1 MSFLS
6 VETLN
11 KSYGTTT
18 VFQDIDFAAER
29 GEFVT
34 LLGPSG
40 CGKSTLLRC
49 IAGLTAVDSGRILL
63 DGEDIVPKSP
73 QKRGIAM
80 VFQSYALFPNMTV
93 EQNVAFGL
101 RMQKVPAAE
110 SAQRVREALEMVE
123 LGPLAARYPHQLSG
137 GQRQRVALARSLVTR
152 PRLLLLDEPLSALDA
167 RIRKH
172 LREQI
177 RRIQQELKLTTVF
190 VTHDQE
196 EALTLSDRIVLMNA
210 GRIVQSGDAETL
222 YTAPENAFAA
232 GFIGNYNLLDA
243 AQATRLLDRPFRQQ
257 VAIRPES
264 LRLSVEPGE
273 GIPVRVLSHSLLGNV
288 IRYRVDANG
297 VELTVDVLNRSAERL
312 YPAGTQLGLQIDSE
326 SIREVA

>member
-1 MSFLS
+1 MRVTNETIQRSTLRNLQTNLSAMS
-6 VETLN
+6 TL
-11 KSYGTTT
+11 
-18 VFQDIDFAAER
+18 QAEMSSGKR
-29 GEFVT
+29 IQVPSDD
-34 LLGPSG
+34 PSG
-40 CGKSTLLRC
+40 TGQSLSLR
-49 IAGLTAVDSGRILL
+49 
-63 DGEDIVPKSP
+63 
-73 QKRGIAM
+73 AM
-80 VFQSYALFPNMTV
+80 AS
-93 EQNVAFGL
+93 
-101 RMQKVPAAE
+101 
-110 SAQRVREALEMVE
+110 
-123 LGPLAARYPHQLSG
+123 QLSQYQRN
-137 GQRQRVALARSLVTR
+137 GQDGDSW
-152 PRLLLLDEPLSALDA
+152 
-167 RIRKH
+167 
-172 LREQI
+172 
-177 RRIQQELKLTTVF
+177 LTTVD
-190 VTHDQE
+190 T
-196 EALTLSDRIVLMNA
+196 ALTTALGYLRNA
-210 GRIVQSGDAETL
+210 RDLVVQSGDAETL

>member
-6 VETLN
+6 VERLD
-11 KSYGTTT
+11 KSFGDTQ
-18 VFQDIDFAAER
+18 VFQDIDFAARR

-49 IAGLTAVDSGRILL
+49 IAGLTAVDSGRILV
-63 DGEDIVPKSP
+63 DGQDLVPLPP

-93 EQNVAFGL
+93 QQNVAFGL
-101 RMQKVPAAE
+101 RMHKVPAAE
-110 SAQRVREALEMVE
+110 AASRVAEVLEMVE
-123 LGPLAARYPHQLSG
+123 LGQYAARYPHQLSG
-137 GQRQRVALARSLVTR
+137 GQCQRVALARSLVTR

-177 RRIQQELKLTTVF
+177 RRIQQELQLTTVF

-222 YTAPENAFAA
+222 YTAPADAFAA

-243 AQATRLLDRPFRQQ
+243 EQAGRLLGRPFAGQ

-264 LRLSVEPGE
+264 LRLSLDTGD
-273 GIPVRVLSHSLLGNV
+273 GIAAQVLSHSLLGNV
-288 IRYRVDANG
+288 IRYRVRANG

-312 YPAGTQLGLQIDSE
+312 YPAGSQLVLAIDHE